1 MIPEFDENGNL
12 PPGVHFCDDWEEF
25 KERFGYT
32 PKRTQM
38 ILSMEDAIASLKA
51 AGCRTFYINGSFVTS
66 ETKPN
71 DFDAC
76 WDPDAVDIDYLKK
89 NSPTLLNFANK
100 RAAQKAKY
108 KGELFRSDQPLDDQG
123 KTSFDFFQGDR
134 RHNRKGIVAIDLL
147 RWEPDD

>member
-1 MIPEFDENGNL
+1 MTTEIYHREYIIVMTGRSL
-12 PPGVHFCDDWEEF
+12 KCI
-25 KERFGYT
+25 FGYT
-32 PKRTQM
+32 TKRAQM
-38 ILSMEDAIASLKA
+38 IFGMEDAMTSLKA

-66 ETKPN
+66 ELKPN

-108 KGELFRSDQPLDDQG
+108 KGELFRSDQPLDDTG
-123 KTSFDFFQGDR
+123 NTSLDFFQGDR
-134 RHNRKGIVAIDLL
+134 RDNRKGIIAIDLL

>member
-12 PPGVHFCDDWEEF
+12 PPGIHFCDDWEEF

-32 PKRTQM
+32 TKRAQM
-38 ILSMEDAIASLKA
+38 ILGMENAMASLKA

-89 NSPTLLNFANK
+89 NSPTLLNFSNK

-108 KGELFRSDQPLDDQG
+108 KGELFRSDQPLDDKG
-123 KTSFDFFQGDR
+123 STSFDFFQSDR
-134 RHNRKGIVAIDLL
+134 RDNRKGIVAIDLL
-147 RWEPDD
+147 RWKPDD